1 MARRR
6 RSTPEPAGG
15 SADGWLCAIPPRA
28 ASSPARRVF
37 LRGGLRAT
45 RLKKLRPFNGRSII
59 RCSSITVPIAPGEL
73 LSIFGAHLV
82 DGIAGP
88 APAPWSFPT
97 SFAGVTVTMNGIASP
112 LLYVSAQQINLQAP
126 YEISINPNP
135 GAALNLSITNNLL
148 ATVVSAVALPGS
160 ISGVW
165 HVDVRMPLN
174 QGGAMPISLFVD
186 SVPVRDSNLTIWT
199 REAR

>member
-1 MARRR
+1 M
-6 RSTPEPAGG
+6 
-15 SADGWLCAIPPRA
+15 
-28 ASSPARRVF
+28 
-37 LRGGLRAT
+37 
-45 RLKKLRPFNGRSII
+45 
-59 RCSSITVPIAPGEL
+59 PIAPGEL

-135 GAALNLSITNNLL
+135 GAALNLSITNDLL

-165 HVDVRMPLN
+165 QVDVRMPLN

-186 SVPVRDSNLTIWT
+186 SVPVRDTNLTIWT